1 MFCLACRVFSFYY
14 SLFYYVKFCQTYIK
28 VEKNPFLH
36 NNNAVI
42 ISIKINNNSLVLSE
56 IHSMFNFFPI
66 VSKMSFKVA
75 LFKSGSNKV
84 HSLHLASKSSSI

>member
-1 MFCLACRVFSFYY
+1 MCFAWLVECFHFTVL
-14 SLFYYVKFCQTYIK
+14 YYVKFCQTYIK
-28 VEKNPFLH
+28 VEKNTFLH
-36 NNNAVI
+36 NNNAVV

-66 VSKMSFKVA
+66 VSKMSFKVP

-84 HSLHLASKSSSI
+84 HSLYLASKSS